1 MGKCWH
7 DPDVAARRPA
17 TGFGPGVSRWRPLP
31 EPGGSDPRPVSESLD
46 GMTRHL
52 GGPKVSVLHAVF
64 ARWEEIVGA
73 GVAAHAEP
81 VSLRDRVLVI
91 GTDQPAW
98 ATQLRFLGPDLLRR
112 VAAVAGEEAVDRVE
126 IRVRP
131 PGGR

>member
-1 MGKCWH
+1 M
-7 DPDVAARRPA
+7 
-17 TGFGPGVSRWRPLP
+17 SRWRPLP
-31 EPGGSDPRPVSESLD
+31 ESGGSDPRRVSESLD

-64 ARWEEIVGA
+64 ARWEEIVGP

-81 VSLRDRVLVI
+81 LSLRDGVLVI

-98 ATQLRFLGPDLLRR
+98 ATQLKFLCPDLLRR

-126 IRVRP
+126 IKVRP
-131 PGGR
+131 PGPR